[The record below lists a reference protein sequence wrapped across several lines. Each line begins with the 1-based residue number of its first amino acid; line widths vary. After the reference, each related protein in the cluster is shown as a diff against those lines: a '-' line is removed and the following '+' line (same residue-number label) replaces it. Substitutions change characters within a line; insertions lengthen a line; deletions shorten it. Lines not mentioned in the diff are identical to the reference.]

1 MIKSANEVA
10 PPPPFRPPA
19 GVTPNQL
26 EAAQAAPGGAAWQE
40 TLELARSAVE
50 QQSERERVIANDRET
65 IVARAF
71 QKHVEGLQQLQLPA
85 PYVGAGVGAL
95 GCAVWSGSKWDGK
108 EPADLLG
115 KVLLGAGLGAVG
127 GALAGALYERM
138 AAPPMPRVSPVIPPF
153 VEMLLWLDLLPNPLN
168 PNAKPAE
175 KVPAW
180 RMEAWK
186 TSWAEL
192 AQRYTD
198 YGNSLRAW
206 GPPPMAL
213 SFNPAALLPS
223 GVRAVLR

>member
-26 EAAQAAPGGAAWQE
+26 EAAPPAPGGASWME
-40 TLELARSAVE
+40 SLEMARAAVE
-50 QQSERERVIANDRET
+50 QQIERMRVIENDRET

-71 QKHVEGLQQLQLPA
+71 HNHVEGLQQGQLPA

-95 GCAVWSGSKWDGK
+95 GCAVWSGSKWDGQ
-108 EPADLLG
+108 EPADLLR

-127 GALAGALYERM
+127 GALAGALYQRM
-138 AAPPMPRVSPVIPPF
+138 AAPPLPRVSPVIPPL
-153 VEMLLWLDLLPNPLN
+153 VETMLWIDLLPNPLD
-168 PNAKPAE
+168 PDAKGE

-180 RMEAWK
+180 RMAAWK

-198 YGNSLRAW
+198 YGTSLRAW